1 MATVTFEAPPSLQKS
16 VSYEPWFKKL
26 SIYQYWQKETRAS
39 HFSSLEEKARKSV
52 FEFDV
57 KDISRDARVGNIIA
71 CLNKLYLNNKT
82 NSAWDLYF
90 KSTGKSN
97 LTTKLYVNIR
107 FYIWVW
113 EITEQNKTE

>member
-1 MATVTFEAPPSLQKS
+1 MAAATFEAPPSLQKCF
-16 VSYEPWFKKL
+16 VWALVQEI

-57 KDISRDARVGNIIA
+57 KDISRDARVDNIIA
-71 CLNKLYLNNKT
+71 CLNKLYLNDKT

-90 KSTGKSN
+90 KSTGK
-97 LTTKLYVNIR
+97 K
-107 FYIWVW
+107 
-113 EITEQNKTE
+113 